1 MYFLQVAAASALWL
15 VCTLL
20 PLLVRKQCSVGGN
33 CCSLYLIIKT
43 ADFSV
48 STRDSVKG
56 HSFWTLQFSGI
67 RFFFCIVLML
77 NLIQYVREDVTEYAY
92 FDNRFMQMQ
101 FFLAWNEIFIKHTI
115 DEIWEEKKKG
125 YSSVCLIRRFF
136 ETLLPE
142 YQNTRSAQVLGLF
155 WCSLS
160 LICWGELAFHGL
172 TNLRLSLKSP
182 FSGWTVLERTTQELK
197 QGSGVWF
204 MLLHEPLNTVSTLK
218 ATPSLT
224 KKENHLI
231 KKIKKN
237 IYIIIIYNIKI

>member
-1 MYFLQVAAASALWL
+1 MLE
-15 VCTLL
+15 
-20 PLLVRKQCSVGGN
+20 RM
-33 CCSLYLIIKT
+33 SLNMHIL
-43 ADFSV
+43 
-48 STRDSVKG
+48 
-56 HSFWTLQFSGI
+56 
-67 RFFFCIVLML
+67 
-77 NLIQYVREDVTEYAY
+77 
-92 FDNRFMQMQ
+92 
-101 FFLAWNEIFIKHTI
+101 TI
-115 DEIWEEKKKG
+115 DSCKCNFFSMKWNIHKTHNWWNMRRKKKG

-237 IYIIIIYNIKI
+237 IYIIIYNIKI